1 MVMALTFGL
10 LVAMQRENIFG
21 GNEMTRKQTLFTVI
35 ILAAAGMIF
44 ASCSQAGN
52 PAGVAEIFLKAVE
65 KQDIK
70 KMGRY
75 LAARQEAQAHIIQDE
90 NFVKMMCGSIGR
102 ELDEKGKVKNMMSLI
117 DGDTAT
123 VIISL
128 EKGTMQL
135 GMIKDIDGKWKIDV
149 AFE

>member
-1 MVMALTFGL
+1 M
-10 LVAMQRENIFG
+10 RRRKFG
-21 GNEMTRKQTLFTVI
+21 GNGMKRKQTLFTVI
-35 ILAAAGMIF
+35 ILAVAGMIF
-44 ASCSQAGN
+44 ASCSQAGG
-52 PAGVAEIFLKAVE
+52 PADVAEIFLKAVE
-65 KQDIK
+65 KQDLK

-75 LAARQEAQAHIIQDE
+75 LAARQEAQAQIIQDE

-102 ELDEKGKVKNMMSLI
+102 ELAEKGKVKNIMALI

-123 VIISL
+123 VIVNL

-135 GMIKDIDGKWKIDV
+135 GMIKDIDGKWKIEV